1 VVAPPD
7 VYGGAPLAELI
18 AEQGVTHMV
27 ITPSALATL
36 DPEAVP
42 SVRVLAVAGEA
53 IGADLVRRWARGRTM
68 LNLYGP
74 TESTIW
80 ATAAPLVAG
89 TPVTIGGP
97 IRGTGVLVLDARLR
111 PVPTGVPGELY
122 LSGPALARGYHG
134 RPELN
139 ATRFVADPYG
149 APGERMYRTGDLVRW
164 TRTGELEYLGRTD
177 FQVKVRGQR
186 VELGEIDTALTAAS
200 GVEFA
205 LTLGV
210 PGPGGGTALAAY
222 LVPEPG
228 REIDVAEVRS
238 HAAASLP
245 GYMVPA
251 AFVVLESIPRDAVGK
266 LNRKALPAPVFG
278 AEDGEYVAP
287 STSTEQALARI
298 VAELLSRERVGATD
312 SFFALGGDSILAIQR
327 VSRAKAAGITLT
339 PVQVFEHRTIDAL
352 AAVADEA
359 GVAVT
364 LDELPGGGVGE
375 MPLTPIV
382 HYMLGR
388 GGDFDRFAQTAVLEL
403 PVGIDADGLTATLAA
418 VLDRHDMLR
427 ARLSRDGARWRL
439 ETREAAEVDVAALVR
454 RVEFPADA
462 DPIDLR
468 EFAVTE
474 LEAALDRL
482 DPADGAV
489 LRFIW
494 LDPVG
499 VAGARPRSG

>member
-1 VVAPPD
+1 
-7 VYGGAPLAELI
+7 

-97 IRGTGVLVLDARLR
+97 IRGTGVLVRDARLW

-186 VELGEIDTALTAAS
+186 VELGEIDTVLTAAP

-222 LVPEPG
+222 LVAEPG
-228 REIDVAEVRS
+228 AAIDVAAVRE

-245 GYMVPA
+245 AHRRAG
-251 AFVVLESIPRDAVGK
+251 IPR
-266 LNRKALPAPVFG
+266 P
-278 AEDGEYVAP
+278 
-287 STSTEQALARI
+287 
-298 VAELLSRERVGATD
+298 
-312 SFFALGGDSILAIQR
+312 
-327 VSRAKAAGITLT
+327 
-339 PVQVFEHRTIDAL
+339 HR
-352 AAVADEA
+352 
-359 GVAVT
+359 
-364 LDELPGGGVGE
+364 LPGE
-375 MPLTPIV
+375 
-382 HYMLGR
+382 
-388 GGDFDRFAQTAVLEL
+388 
-403 PVGIDADGLTATLAA
+403 
-418 VLDRHDMLR
+418 
-427 ARLSRDGARWRL
+427 
-439 ETREAAEVDVAALVR
+439 
-454 RVEFPADA
+454 
-462 DPIDLR
+462 
-468 EFAVTE
+468 
-474 LEAALDRL
+474 
-482 DPADGAV
+482 
-489 LRFIW
+489 
-494 LDPVG
+494 
-499 VAGARPRSG
+499 GARPARGTRRDRHRPHRRAGRRIRPHPRRSRTGRRHRAGRLSGGRARRGDRCGRRPRARRGEPARAH